1 MSFSKCQKC
10 PTFVETFP
18 NRIVDAFEADQNVG
32 QRTNPPSQP
41 TEKDTA
47 VPVRKWLS

>member
-1 MSFSKCQKC
+1 
-10 PTFVETFP
+10 
-18 NRIVDAFEADQNVG
+18 VG
-32 QRTNPPSQP
+32 QRTNPPSQL